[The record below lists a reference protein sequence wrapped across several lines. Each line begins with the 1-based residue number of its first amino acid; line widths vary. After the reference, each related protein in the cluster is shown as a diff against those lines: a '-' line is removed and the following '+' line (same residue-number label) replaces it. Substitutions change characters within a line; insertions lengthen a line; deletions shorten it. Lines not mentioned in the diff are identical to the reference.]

1 MVGIR
6 FFVLKE
12 DTLMKHGKMSILVGT
27 SLLLSSLALS
37 GCGSSGKT
45 IGTLKIGAFDALDNA
60 EKGFVEGLKENGF
73 EDGKNITIKSDNANG
88 DGATNTAMAQSL
100 ASSCDL
106 VLGISTTSATA
117 LKGAVDGIGGSIPVL
132 FTAATDP
139 VGSGLIASMDK
150 PGGNVTG
157 TSDLGPIEAEIN
169 LLKKFSNIDTVG
181 FLYTSSESNS
191 VVQLKIAQP
200 LVEAAGWTFVTKP
213 ITAATEITSAVSS
226 LSSDVDVLLI
236 PTDNTIAENMAN
248 VKAGNEARTGHPLIV
263 AGCDS
268 GMIGGSVVAMGVD
281 YYKLGIQTGVMAA
294 KILNGTKPADI
305 PAEYNTDA
313 VLKINKT
320 WATSLN
326 ITIPEAVLNT
336 AGAEII

>member
-1 MVGIR
+1 MKKNLMI
-6 FFVLKE
+6 LAAL
-12 DTLMKHGKMSILVGT
+12 TLSCFSLV
-27 SLLLSSLALS
+27 SCNSAS
-37 GCGSSGKT
+37 KT
-45 IGTLKIGAFDALDNA
+45 IGVLKIGSFDALNNA
-60 EKGFVEGLKENGF
+60 ETGFVKGLENAGF
-73 EDGKNITIKSDNANG
+73 VNGKNITLKSDNANG
-88 DGATNTAMAQSL
+88 DGATNTAMAQTL
-100 ASSCDL
+100 ASSCDM

-117 LKGAVDGIGGSIPVL
+117 LKAAVDAVGNAIPVL

-139 VGSGLIASMDK
+139 VGARLIKSMDK

-169 LLKKFSNIDTVG
+169 LLKNFSAIDTVA
-181 FLYTSSESNS
+181 FLYTQSESNS

-200 LVEAAGWTFVTKP
+200 LIEKAGWTFLSKP
-213 ITAATEITSAVSS
+213 VTAANEISSAVSS

-268 GMIGGSVVAMGVD
+268 GMINGSVIAMGVD
-281 YYKLGIQTGVMAA
+281 YYKLGVQTGAMAG
-294 KILNGTKPADI
+294 KILNGIKPADI

-313 VLKINKT
+313 VIKVNQT
-320 WATSLN
+320 WATSLGISIPST
-326 ITIPEAVLNT
+326 ITSAQGV
-336 AGAEII
+336 EII